1 MAETSKPSAKIEL
14 HTLFSTPV
22 AVAILPDTGPLN
34 RALHATILT
43 QEKSYP
49 STKHSNLGG
58 WQPTGDI
65 DEWGGE
71 KIRNIL
77 TFTRQFADKLTVNR
91 QGQPALQNWL
101 MNAWANVSQL
111 GHGNEF
117 HTHPSRVLSACY
129 YVGDGG
135 ITDDLSVG
143 GQFKIQDPR
152 GVAPAIFQPNLAPNV
167 PNNAAFGAREIISP
181 TAGTI
186 LTFPSWLSHAA
197 RPYTGGD
204 VRISAAMN
212 LS

>member
-1 MAETSKPSAKIEL
+1 MAETSKPSAKFEL
-14 HTLFSTPV
+14 RTLFSTPV

-34 RALHATILT
+34 RALHATFLT

-58 WQPTGDI
+58 WQATGNI
-65 DEWGGE
+65 YEWGGE

-77 TFTRQFADKLTVNR
+77 AFARQFADKLTVNR

-101 MNAWANVSQL
+101 INAWANVSRL

-129 YVGDGG
+129 YIEDGG
-135 ITDDLSVG
+135 ITDDSSAG
-143 GQFKIQDPR
+143 GQFEMQDPR
-152 GVAPAIFQPNLAPNV
+152 GVTPAMFQPNLALNV
-167 PNNAAFGAREIISP
+167 PNDAAFGAREIISP
-181 TAGTI
+181 TAGTM

-197 RPYTGGD
+197 LPYTSGD